1 MIPKYCHRILL
12 IQQQILRKRQWVQAI
27 AIEIKALP
35 RETYVQ
41 EHAKMI
47 EIKRA
52 TTWRTKCLI
61 YPLFLPCFGV
71 ADYKICVQIPF
82 KMFHSLLEVL

>member
-12 IQQQILRKRQWVQAI
+12 IQQQILRKRQWAHAV

-47 EIKRA
+47 EIKRSNNLA
-52 TTWRTKCLI
+52 HEV
-61 YPLFLPCFGV
+61 P
-71 ADYKICVQIPF
+71 DIPPISA
-82 KMFHSLLEVL
+82 MFRCR